1 MMNFFGSVS
10 LDSVLIKSMSF
21 NVNDDIKAE
30 NGRVAINHEIVLM
43 NPKDMEQES
52 IEFVK
57 LMVSLDLNGLD
68 TNDNSFFTLKNTYEA
83 YFNVI
88 NNKHFFT
95 SEIKERSH
103 FCFLLIYP
111 YIVEDIQ
118 QILKRAGIEGVE
130 LALSAS
136 PEDMVREEL

>member
-10 LDSVLIKSMSF
+10 LDSVLMKSMSF
-21 NVNDDIKAE
+21 NINDDIKAE

-57 LMVSLDLNGLD
+57 LMVSLDLDGLD

-95 SEIKERSH
+95 SKIKERSH

-118 QILKRAGIEGVE
+118 QTLKRAGIEGVE